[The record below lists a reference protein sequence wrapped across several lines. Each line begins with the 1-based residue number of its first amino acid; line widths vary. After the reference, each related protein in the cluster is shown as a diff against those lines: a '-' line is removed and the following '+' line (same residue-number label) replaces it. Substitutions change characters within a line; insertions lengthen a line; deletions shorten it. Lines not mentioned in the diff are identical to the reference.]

1 MRYHEHGH
9 MDGGWAVPMVITMVL
24 LWALLA
30 LASVWLVRATRTP
43 QVPPTATGTPV
54 GPTGPEQI
62 LAERLAR
69 GEIDP
74 EDYRAR
80 LTALTSAR

>member
-1 MRYHEHGH
+1 
-9 MDGGWAVPMVITMVL
+9 MDGGWAVLMVITMVL
-24 LWALLA
+24 IWALLV
-30 LASVWLVRATRTP
+30 LAIVWLVRATRTP
-43 QVPPTATGTPV
+43 QPPTPPPGGPV
-54 GPTGPEQI
+54 GSAGPEQI